1 MGEAPSITTSTRL
14 SQWAIHIPLRSRNDA
29 RHLPCKYVAVA
40 EPSRTRPSSLSE
52 GRTRT
57 LRKSS
62 NEDEQSGRPSLPYMF
77 RLLQIPTVMI
87 LHPPQ
92 LFLRWIAAKL
102 LLHVAHANIQLSFAQ
117 VDDCTTVHVVD
128 RGIYE
133 MKKRRLALAGSSA
146 PMNGGLCSRSF
157 SRRRRFVL
165 LEVRRYWTFAVRV
178 NGWGRYL
185 WKRWI
190 VCFRGFWQLAGGC
203 TTSDTLHSRH

>member
-1 MGEAPSITTSTRL
+1 M
-14 SQWAIHIPLRSRNDA
+14 
-29 RHLPCKYVAVA
+29 
-40 EPSRTRPSSLSE
+40 SE

-117 VDDCTTVHVVD
+117 VDDCTTAHVVD
-128 RGIYE
+128 RRIYE

-146 PMNGGLCSRSF
+146 PMNRGLCSRSF
-157 SRRRRFVL
+157 SRRRRLSCWKCADIGRSPCGSMDGVVIYGSVGLCVFGASGNWRADVRHPTHSIRCGMYASKITGVL
-165 LEVRRYWTFAVRV
+165 
-178 NGWGRYL
+178 
-185 WKRWI
+185 
-190 VCFRGFWQLAGGC
+190 
-203 TTSDTLHSRH
+203 